1 MTINPLSAS
10 PLTRSG
16 LFTNLEQPGG
26 VGTTTATSNPL
37 KNSSAT
43 NPMLSAV
50 VQALSQVG
58 ISVPSSATAATG
70 ATTATQGSTAAASST
85 ASSASQALQNFL
97 NNLYASLNAQSAG
110 SPSQSDATANGS
122 SSTPSTRGGHHHHGH
137 GHMGSALQ
145 NLIDQLN
152 GSTASGTVASG
163 STATGTGATSA
174 SGLAS
179 LQQSFTTLAQ
189 ASGSSGS
196 SQPQLGAFLNA
207 LKTDLPGRSSA
218 GALVSALA

>member
-26 VGTTTATSNPL
+26 VGTTPATSNPL
-37 KNSSAT
+37 KNSTAT

-58 ISVPSSATAATG
+58 ISVPSSATAAATG
-70 ATTATQGSTAAASST
+70 ATAATQGATAASST
-85 ASSASQALQNFL
+85 ASSASQALQSFL
-97 NNLYASLNAQSAG
+97 NNLYASLNAQSAANTG
-110 SPSQSDATANGS
+110 QSDASGNST
-122 SSTPSTRGGHHHHGH
+122 SSTTSTRGGHHHHGH
-137 GHMGSALQ
+137 GHMGSSLQ
-145 NLIDQLN
+145 NLIDELN
-152 GSTASGTVASG
+152 GSTASGTGAT
-163 STATGTGATSA
+163 STAASGTGATST

-189 ASGSSGS
+189 SSGS
-196 SQPQLGAFLNA
+196 AGASQPTLSAFLNA
-207 LKTDLPGRSSA
+207 LKSDLPSRNSG